1 MSAEGLEWILRPVA
15 RGWCR
20 YESLVDGTLDLADIA
35 IMNDAISVQEENIA
49 RARAAAEKAA
59 PRG

>member
-35 IMNDAISVQEENIA
+35 IMNDAIS
-49 RARAAAEKAA
+49 
-59 PRG
+59 